1 MRDGRKNLEYAHHRT
16 SGSLTERNQEGPN
29 LYKPIKALLICASIA
44 FAIVWLTTS
53 SSSHSVQP
61 GQTKPATTFKSE
73 DYVGSDA
80 CKDCH
85 EDQFK
90 AFSHTSH
97 AELLKIGSWKSKV
110 TGCKSYRGPGKAHI
124 AECDPTKIIYF
135 KNK

>member
-1 MRDGRKNLEYAHHRT
+1 MHKL
-16 SGSLTERNQEGPN
+16 
-29 LYKPIKALLICASIA
+29 IKAFLICVSLALA
-44 FAIVWLTTS
+44 VGWLTS
-53 SSSHSVQP
+53 SSSSHTEQST
-61 GQTKPATTFKSE
+61 QTKPAAAQP
-73 DYVGSDA
+73 DGYVGSEA

-97 AELLKIGSWKSKV
+97 AQLTKLGSWKSKV